1 MPQTATTGNLESA
14 QNIILTSARYTEE
27 HNAPAMALIEQF
39 SLPKGSKQVTVP
51 KVGQMSMS
59 DLVDGQD
66 IIDEEDIG
74 MTTVDLTASEVGAKV
89 ILTDKLVRQAA
100 DNVFTMIGRQLG
112 DGMARKKDTDVIAL
126 YSALN
131 SADDL
136 GSDGRLMTPAN
147 VHAIISTAKAKKFG
161 NQLYI
166 NHHPNAVAQL
176 SRGAATVASGNAGA
190 LAAGMGEITS
200 GWSVDLL
207 KNFYSGLRPINGVT
221 IFEDG
226 NISKVSG
233 VDSGVG
239 VIADKTA
246 LAALTSVETRTERQR
261 DASLRAT
268 EVVMTADYGVFELD
282 DSRGAPVT
290 FEIGD
295 IVTS

>member
-1 MPQTATTGNLESA
+1 MAQTATTGNLENA
-14 QNIILTSARYTEE
+14 QRIIIASARYTEE
-27 HNAPAMALIEQF
+27 HNAPALALIEQF

-51 KVGQMSMS
+51 KVGQMSMA

-100 DNVFTMIGRQLG
+100 DNVFSMIGRQLG

-126 YSALN
+126 WPNLN
-131 SADDL
+131 GGTVL
-136 GSDGRLMTPAN
+136 GADGRDMNTAN
-147 VHAIISTAKAKKFG
+147 THAVISNAKANKFG
-161 NQLYI
+161 NQLYLI
-166 NHHPNAVAQL
+166 HHPNAVATL
-176 SRGAATVASGNAGA
+176 SKQSATTADTAA
-190 LAAGMGEITS
+190 AAGLTS

-207 KNFYSGLRPINGVT
+207 QNFYSGLRPINNVP

-226 NISKVSG
+226 NIEKVAS
-233 VDSGVG
+233 VDSGYG

-246 LAALTSVETRTERQR
+246 MAALTSVDTRTERQR

-282 DSRGAPVT
+282 DSRGAAVQ

-295 IVTS
+295 LSTS